1 MVYPGVR
8 NAAGPAGRYTVSYKK
23 PDLFNLLLIL
33 TLGVLAL
40 WLLT

>member
-1 MVYPGVR
+1 
-8 NAAGPAGRYTVSYKK
+8 VSYKK
-23 PDLFNLLLIL
+23 PDLFNLLLLL